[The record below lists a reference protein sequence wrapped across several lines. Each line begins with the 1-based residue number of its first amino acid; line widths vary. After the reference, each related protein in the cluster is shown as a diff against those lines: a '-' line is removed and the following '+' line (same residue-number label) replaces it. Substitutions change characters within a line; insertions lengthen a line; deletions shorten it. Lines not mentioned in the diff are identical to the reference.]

1 MSSTTT
7 ARQRKAHVL
16 LLVVVHFSLFS
27 LSFSLSLS
35 LSPRVV
41 VSRGK
46 AFKRI
51 KGEKKAIADL
61 NWNDVESVLKG
72 VDSKNTGF
80 QTPTDT
86 KKYLF
91 FICVSS
97 LSLTDTLH
105 DMI

>member
-35 LSPRVV
+35 PRVV

-51 KGEKKAIADL
+51 TKEKKKAIADL
-61 NWNDVESVLKG
+61 NWNDVESVLK
-72 VDSKNTGF
+72 VWIRKTLVFKHQRHTKNIF
-80 QTPTDT
+80 L
-86 KKYLF
+86 YYA
-91 FICVSS
+91 SH
-97 LSLTDTLH
+97 LSRTDTLH

>member
-1 MSSTTT
+1 MVSIQKSFLLRLPQRLVLVAIMSSTTT

-27 LSFSLSLS
+27 LSLSLSLS

-51 KGEKKAIADL
+51 TKEKKKS
-61 NWNDVESVLKG
+61 NC
-72 VDSKNTGF
+72 GF
-80 QTPTDT
+80 E
-86 KKYLF
+86 LE
-91 FICVSS
+91 
-97 LSLTDTLH
+97 
-105 DMI
+105 

>member
-51 KGEKKAIADL
+51 TKEKKKAIADL

-80 QTPTDT
+80 
-86 KKYLF
+86 
-91 FICVSS
+91 
-97 LSLTDTLH
+97 
-105 DMI
+105 